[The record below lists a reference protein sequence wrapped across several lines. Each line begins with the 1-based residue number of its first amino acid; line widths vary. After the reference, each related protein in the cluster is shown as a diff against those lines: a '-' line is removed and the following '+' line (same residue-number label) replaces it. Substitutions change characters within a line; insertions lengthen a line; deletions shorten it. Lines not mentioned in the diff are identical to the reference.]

1 MIRRRNFLAM
11 TAALSTLTLVNQAK
25 SEARIGDD
33 GLHKQDFF
41 LDSFLEMGADLE
53 EAAAKGKGLIVIFE
67 QRGCPYCREL
77 HNVNFERNE
86 IVEYINENFLVV
98 QLNLWGDREVLDFDG
113 EALSEKNLASKWFV
127 NFTPTTVLIS
137 PEAVGAQ
144 SVREATALMMP
155 GYFKPFHYISSLEYV
170 MSGEYKNLGF
180 QRFLQAK
187 AERLE
192 AQGIEVDLW

>member
-1 MIRRRNFLAM
+1 MIRRRSFLAM
-11 TAALSTLTLVNQAK
+11 TAALSTLTMANQLKA
-25 SEARIGDD
+25 EARMGDD

-53 EAAAKGKGLIVIFE
+53 DAAAQGKGLIVIFE

-77 HNVNFERNE
+77 HNVNFERPE
-86 IVEYINENFLVV
+86 IVKYMNDNFLVV

-113 EALSEKNLASKWFV
+113 ETLSEKDLASKWFV

-137 PEAVGAQ
+137 PKAVGAT
-144 SVREATALMMP
+144 SVREATAFVMP

-170 MSGEYKNLGF
+170 MSGEYKTLGF

-187 AERLE
+187 GERLE

>member
-1 MIRRRNFLAM
+1 MIRRRSFLAM
-11 TAALSTLTLVNQAK
+11 SAALSTLTMANQLRA
-25 SEARIGDD
+25 EARMGDD

-41 LDSFLEMGADLE
+41 LDSFLEMGADLS
-53 EAAAKGKGLIVIFE
+53 EAAAQGKGLIVIFE

-77 HNVNFERNE
+77 HNVNFERPE
-86 IVEYINENFLVV
+86 IVKYINDNFLVV

-113 EALSEKNLASKWFV
+113 EALSEKDLASKWFV

-144 SVREATALMMP
+144 DIREATAFVMP

-170 MSGEYKNLGF
+170 MSGEYKALGF

-187 AERLE
+187 SERLE